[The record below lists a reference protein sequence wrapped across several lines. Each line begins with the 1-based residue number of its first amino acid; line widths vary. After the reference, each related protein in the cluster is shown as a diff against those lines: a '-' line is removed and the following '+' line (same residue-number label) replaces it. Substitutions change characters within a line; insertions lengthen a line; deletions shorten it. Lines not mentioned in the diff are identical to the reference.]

1 MLKNLVLVLNLNS
14 KNIKMKTNYKI
25 LFACF
30 SLLFIACQTDAEYE
44 DLNRNPKDP
53 SVVPYA
59 TLFTSASKSLVDEM
73 VTTNYNTSIYKFLA
87 QYWAQTTYTD
97 ESNYD
102 MQNRAIPDSHWT
114 TMYTNVL
121 YDLKDA
127 KNLANAGVSVNKVG
141 EVGQISVLE
150 VYAWQNLV
158 DTFGDIPYTQALD
171 ADEFITPAYDDA
183 ATIYADLMVRLEE
196 AITNLNS
203 ASGGFNNA
211 DILYGGNLAL
221 WSKFANSLKLRLAMR
236 LADVSPA
243 VSKAAAEQAVAA
255 GVFTSNADN
264 TALQYLGAPP
274 NTNPIWV
281 SIVQSKRLDYVASNT
296 MVDHMNALSDPRLD
310 YFFKDKVN
318 GVYLGGPY
326 GATNTYSKYSHIN
339 AQVLDP
345 TFEGT
350 LIDFVE
356 VSFLQAEAVERG
368 YSITGTAEQHYNN
381 GIESSIL
388 YWGGS
393 ASDVTTYMANPDV
406 AYTTATGDWKQKIAM
421 QFWIG
426 MYNRGCEG
434 WNVWRK
440 FDSPQLNIPEASQ
453 RAVPTRYTYPIFEQN
468 LNETNFSSAASAIG
482 GDKQGT
488 KIFWDVN

>member
-1 MLKNLVLVLNLNS
+1 
-14 KNIKMKTNYKI
+14 MKTNFKI

-30 SLLFIACQTDAEYE
+30 SLIFIACQTDAEYE

-59 TLFTSASKSLVDEM
+59 TLFTSAQKSLVDEM

-97 ESNYD
+97 ESNYE
-102 MQNRAIPDSHWT
+102 MQNRNIPNNHWR

-121 YDLKDA
+121 FDFKDA
-127 KNLANAGVSVNKVG
+127 KSKVIAGTSVNKAG
-141 EVGQISVLE
+141 EEAQISVLE
-150 VYAWQNLV
+150 VLAWQNLV
-158 DTFGDIPYTQALD
+158 DTFGNVPYSEALD
-171 ADEFITPAYDDA
+171 PQENTLPKYDDA
-183 ATIYADLMVRLEE
+183 ATIYADLMVRIDL
-196 AITNLNS
+196 AISQLNG
-203 ASGGFNNA
+203 ASGGFSKP
-211 DILYGGNLAL
+211 DLLYGGDLAA

-236 LADVSPA
+236 LSDVNPS

-255 GVFTSNADN
+255 GVFTSNSDN
-264 TALQYLGAPP
+264 TALQYLSAPP

-281 SIVQSKRLDYVASNT
+281 AIIQSGRKDYVAANT
-296 MVDHMNALSDPRLD
+296 LVDYMNDLGDPRLD
-310 YFFKDKVN
+310 YYFRDKVS
-318 GVYLGGPY
+318 GAYLGGPY

-339 AQVLDP
+339 SQVLEPD
-345 TFEGT
+345 FEGT

-368 YSITGTAEQHYNN
+368 YTISGSAEQHYNN
-381 GIESSIL
+381 GIEASIL

-393 ASDVTTYMANPDV
+393 AADVTDYMANPKV
-406 AYTTATGDWKQKIAM
+406 AYSTATGDWKEKIAM
-421 QFWIG
+421 QFWLG

-440 FDSPQLNIPEASQ
+440 FDNPQLNIPVASQ
-453 RAVPTRYTYPIFEQN
+453 RAVPTRYTYPITEQN
-468 LNETNFSSAASAIG
+468 LNEANRSAAAASIG
-482 GDKQGT
+482 GDTQNT

>member
-1 MLKNLVLVLNLNS
+1 
-14 KNIKMKTNYKI
+14 MKTNYKI

-30 SLLFIACQTDAEYE
+30 SLIFVACQTDIEYE
-44 DLNRNPKDP
+44 TLNRNPKDP

-97 ESNYD
+97 ESNYEV
-102 MQNRAIPDSHWT
+102 QNRNISRNHWSE
-114 TMYTNVL
+114 MYTDVL
-121 YDLKDA
+121 FDFKDA
-127 KNLANAGVSVNKVG
+127 KERAINGTSVNKVG
-141 EVGQISVLE
+141 EEAQITVLE

-158 DTFGDIPYTQALD
+158 DTFGNVPYTEALNPK
-171 ADEFITPAYDDA
+171 ENILPAYDDA
-183 ATIYADLMVRLEE
+183 ATIYTDLMIRLDTAISQLGSAPGGFTKADL
-196 AITNLNS
+196 I
-203 ASGGFNNA
+203 
-211 DILYGGNLAL
+211 YGGDLAA

-236 LADVSPA
+236 LSDVNPS

-264 TALQYLGAPP
+264 TTLQYLGAPP

-281 SIVQSKRLDYVASNT
+281 SIVQSGRKDYVASNT
-296 MVDHMNALSDPRLD
+296 MIDHMNALSDPRLD
-310 YFFKDKVN
+310 NFFKDKVN
-318 GVYLGGPY
+318 GAYLGGPY
-326 GATNTYSKYSHIN
+326 GATNTYGKYSHIN
-339 AQVLDP
+339 AQILAPD
-345 TFEGT
+345 FEGT

-356 VSFLQAEAVERG
+356 VSFLQAEAAERG

-393 ASDVTTYMANPDV
+393 ASDVTSYMANPDV
-406 AYTTATGDWKQKIAM
+406 AYTTASGDWKEKIAM

-440 FDSPQLNIPEASQ
+440 FDSPQLNIPVASQ
-453 RAVPTRYTYPIFEQN
+453 RPIPTRYTYPIVEQN
-468 LNETNFSSAASAIG
+468 LNEANRSSAASAIG
-482 GDKQGT
+482 GDEQTT